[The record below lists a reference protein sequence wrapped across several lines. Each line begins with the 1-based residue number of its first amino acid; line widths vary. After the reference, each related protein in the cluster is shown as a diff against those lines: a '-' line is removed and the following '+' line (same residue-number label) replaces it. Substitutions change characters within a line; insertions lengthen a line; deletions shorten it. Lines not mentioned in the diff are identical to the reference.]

1 MANIFLDFRL
11 LDLSIELHALEDHLQ
26 IIENHV
32 KELARLEEER
42 VSVLAREN
50 NWDFDDPE
58 FDFARQECNHR
69 IQFLFPRIFRGP
81 FLVTLYAVF
90 EAGVTEISR
99 LIQSRQKR
107 KLSINDLKG
116 DFLDRATKYFKHIIE
131 FDLPMDSKWQH
142 IRRLS
147 EIRNALA
154 HTNGR
159 IDLLNANVRDKIHKW
174 ENDGTGIYTDMNF
187 ILVNEEFANKTFL
200 DVNAYLRSL
209 IERYKEWDNNQD
221 IKST

>member
-1 MANIFLDFRL
+1 MANISIDFRL

-32 KELARLEEER
+32 KELASLEEKR

-50 NWDFDDPE
+50 NWDFYDPD

-90 EAGVTEISR
+90 EAGVTEIAR
-99 LIQSRQKR
+99 LIQSKQKL
-107 KLSINDLKG
+107 KLSINDLNG
-116 DFLDRATKYFKHIIE
+116 GFLDRANKYFNHIIK

-142 IRRLS
+142 IRMLS
-147 EIRNALA
+147 EIRNAFA

-159 IDLLNANVRDKIHKW
+159 IDLLNANVRDKIRRW
-174 ENDGTGIYTDMNF
+174 EKDGTGIYTDMDF
-187 ILVNEEFANKTFL
+187 ILVNEEFASKIFL
-200 DVNAYLRSL
+200 DVNSYLRNL
-209 IERYKEWDNNQD
+209 IERYKEWDTNQD